1 MIQGRIVL
9 SLLLLC
15 APLCAQTPQELDE
28 LWRVGCQWQV
38 GENIP
43 KVAAARAAL
52 IEAGPPGLEYALGKL
67 GASSTLETR
76 CLTAVVVGFK
86 EQAVDP
92 LIERVAHEDPI
103 ARRNV
108 AELLEK
114 LEARRA
120 SDALLAQAR
129 VENSQAARLAQLG
142 ALADWHVAAAAP
154 LVIEVSRDES
164 QRARQKAAGLL
175 SRFASADVTTRLIA
189 LVQDETYYVRTAAV
203 EALKKS
209 PVSAREV
216 CFTVLQRE
224 LNADIPSAGLVRRL
238 LPVVAT
244 LANDHTPDLLL
255 DALEE
260 DDAGVRADAAHALAG
275 WKRGA
280 GSLTN
285 VDVDAQLKGALRK
298 EVDPFVRAE
307 IESARR
313 TLTKTE

>member
-15 APLCAQTPQELDE
+15 APLCAQQQKLDA
-28 LWRVGCQWQV
+28 LWRVGCLWQV

-43 KVAAARAAL
+43 KVAAAREAL
-52 IEAGPPGLEYALGKL
+52 VEAGPPGLEYALGKL
-67 GASSTLETR
+67 GASSTLEIR
-76 CLTAVVVGFK
+76 CLTAVVVAFK

-108 AELLEK
+108 AELLDK
-114 LEARRA
+114 LKARRA
-120 SDALLAQAR
+120 ADALLAQAR
-129 VENSQAARLAQLG
+129 VEDSQGARLAQLG
-142 ALADWHVAAAAP
+142 ALADWEVAAAAP

-164 QRARQKAAGLL
+164 QRARQRAAGLL
-175 SRFASADVTTRLIA
+175 SRFESADVTTRLIA
-189 LVQDETYYVRTAAV
+189 LLEDETYYVRTAAV

-209 PVSAREV
+209 PVSAREA
-216 CFTVLQRE
+216 CFAVLQRE
-224 LNADIPSAGLVRRL
+224 LNADKPAAGLVRRL

-244 LANDHTPDLLL
+244 LANELTPDLLL

-260 DDAGVRADAAHALAG
+260 DDAGMRADAAHALAG

-285 VDVDAQLKGALRK
+285 VDVDAHLKRALRI

-307 IESARR
+307 MESARR